1 MSSGCNRDYW
11 NTSLTQIIEAIMDD
25 NWSLEQRPKTVIC
38 SDNCYDVMGY
48 HLLFIFCLTYVY
60 LTEILCFKRSSPCRW
75 RCRLY
80 LQAVTDKILIKKNR
94 KRTRPVLV
102 AAKSTLSV
110 NSFYMKT
117 FQGDGAMEIVI

>member
-1 MSSGCNRDYW
+1 M
-11 NTSLTQIIEAIMDD
+11 Q
-25 NWSLEQRPKTVIC
+25 V
-38 SDNCYDVMGY
+38 
-48 HLLFIFCLTYVY
+48 
-60 LTEILCFKRSSPCRW
+60 EIQA
-75 RCRLY
+75 LY